1 MDPCFD
7 QSFGHGYW
15 SISPTDCHLFAQD
28 SPELGRRWADAGH
41 PARWMKNESAVTTSQ
56 QSTLPASPFH
66 QRSILAGTNKQTSN
80 HIGLS
85 KDWRL
90 RTSCYGEGL
99 GLCHASPP
107 ALSRS
112 RLRSAFCRS
121 DPSIEAHM
129 RLFRAFH
136 AEIPVCSRVPG
147 QESGKRERERGEPK
161 VFLTPRFHDRYIYNP
176 NMHSKTAVT
185 GHKGM
190 AGMPQVSHQT
200 NPLSYA

>member
-1 MDPCFD
+1 MWVCPVCPRVQQMDPCFD

-121 DPSIEAHM
+121 IPASRPTCGFSEPSMQKFQFAPESRAKSQGSASEKEANQK
-129 RLFRAFH
+129 
-136 AEIPVCSRVPG
+136 CS
-147 QESGKRERERGEPK
+147 
-161 VFLTPRFHDRYIYNP
+161 
-176 NMHSKTAVT
+176 
-185 GHKGM
+185 
-190 AGMPQVSHQT
+190 
-200 NPLSYA
+200 